1 MSSSFESREDGLE
14 DGAWQVQALMERNTG
29 KSQRIGPL
37 SLEEASERIL
47 ERRRGAAAKV
57 DGLEPGHFKE
67 ELLDNIGSQILI
79 DVLLRQELL
88 QVWG

>member
-1 MSSSFESREDGLE
+1 
-14 DGAWQVQALMERNTG
+14 MERNTG

-47 ERRRGAAAKV
+47 ERRGGAAAKV
-57 DGLEPGHFKE
+57 DGLEPGHFEE
-67 ELLDNIGSQILI
+67 ELLDNIGSKILI
-79 DVLLRQELL
+79 DILLRQELL